1 MTERFIYE
9 EPLMH
14 LYYLG
19 DKRVT
24 KTINNPWETMRQTVV
39 KLLATATSVSQTI
52 VKATIEKPPDPALGD
67 LSSTI
72 GFVLAKDLKKNPA
85 AIASELLSPLIEL
98 ARKYP
103 LVSEIQTKGPYI
115 NIFFDKGKVAELTV
129 SSVLDKGDS
138 YGTSQEFQGKRAL
151 VEYPAVNPSKPWHIG
166 HARNAI
172 LGDTLCNILD
182 WVGYEAVRLDYINDL
197 GLQIAQIIWKLKQ
210 VESYDGKTKYDHYL
224 GHLYVE
230 VQETF
235 DSSESVQA
243 EVREVSRNLEDI
255 QSDDAKLS
263 AEMVTKCLEA
273 QFETSYRLGI
283 YHHYQVWESAI
294 AHSGILDLA
303 QSMMLKSDNI
313 LKLEEGEKAGC
324 IVADL
329 SVIDEF
335 KDMKDPYKILF
346 RSDGTRT
353 YTGADVALQLW
364 KFGLIEDPFRYSIV
378 DIQPN
383 GEQVMRTDLQGEK
396 RDRGKFDFVMNV
408 IGSRQAHPQKMVYTI
423 LDILGFSKE
432 SENSHHIAYEF
443 VGLEGED
450 FSGRHGT
457 WIGYSVDDV
466 LDKATE
472 LARAEVDKRNP
483 NESAEFKDTVANQ
496 VGVGAVRYFM
506 LNASPDRQI
515 TFRWNEALDFNG
527 DAAPYLQ
534 YSHARAQRIL
544 EKVLH
549 ENPSKVD
556 LTLLSTDAEFELIK
570 EIARFPEEL
579 LEVAKSLKKNVWG
592 TSFTSNKITAFAYRL
607 ATLFS
612 KFYDSC
618 PVLKAEPDVR
628 AARIALVRAF
638 KTTMANC
645 LTVLGIPI
653 VERM

>member
-1 MTERFIYE
+1 M
-9 EPLMH
+9 
-14 LYYLG
+14 
-19 DKRVT
+19 T
-24 KTINNPWETMRQTVV
+24 KTSWNPWVTIEQLVV
-39 KLLATATSVSQTI
+39 KILAKAASVTEQEVSE
-52 VKATIEKPPDPALGD
+52 TIEEPPDPTLGD
-67 LSSTI
+67 LSSTL
-72 GFVLAKDLKKNPA
+72 GFALAKKLKKNPA
-85 AIASELLSPLIEL
+85 VIASELLPKIREL
-98 ARKYP
+98 TDKEPRI
-103 LVSEIQTKGPYI
+103 SDIQSKGPYI
-115 NIFFDKGKVAELTV
+115 NIFLDHGNLAELTIN
-129 SSVLDKGDS
+129 SVLSAGEAYGRSEEFKGKS
-138 YGTSQEFQGKRAL
+138 AL

-182 WVGYEAVRLDYINDL
+182 WVGFNAVRLDYINDL
-197 GLQIAQIIWKLKQ
+197 GLQIAQLIWKLKH
-210 VESYDGKTKYDHYL
+210 VEEFDGKSKYDHYL

-230 VQETF
+230 VQEEF
-235 DSSESVQA
+235 DNNELVQA
-243 EVREVSRNLEDI
+243 EVREISRNLENLE
-255 QSDDAKLS
+255 SDDAKLS
-263 AEMVTKCLEA
+263 AKMVTKCLKA

-283 YHHYQVWESAI
+283 YHDYQVWESAI

-303 QSMMLKSDNI
+303 RKMMLKSENI
-313 LKLEEGEKAGC
+313 LKIEEGEKEGC

-364 KFGLIEDPFRYSIV
+364 KFGIIDDPFKYSIFET
-378 DIQPN
+378 QPN
-383 GEQVMRTDLQGEK
+383 GEKVFRTDLQGEK
-396 RDRGKFDFVMNV
+396 RNLGKFDLVMNV

-423 LDILGFSKE
+423 LDILGYSKE

-472 LARAEVDKRNP
+472 LARKEVDKRNP
-483 NESAEFKDTVANQ
+483 DESDEFKDKVANQ

-534 YSHARAQRIL
+534 YSLARAQRIL
-544 EKVLH
+544 EKIGEEVL
-549 ENPSKVD
+549 EPD
-556 LTLLSTDAEFELIK
+556 LTLLLADAEFELIK
-570 EIARFPEEL
+570 EISRFPEAL
-579 LEVAKSLKKNVWG
+579 RDVARSLKKNVWG
-592 TSFTSNKITAFAYRL
+592 TSFTSNRITAYTYGL
-607 ATLFS
+607 ANLFS

-618 PVLKAEPDVR
+618 PVLKAEPGVR
-628 AARIALVRAF
+628 NARLALVRAF
-638 KTTMANC
+638 KKTMSNC
-645 LTVLGIPI
+645 LTVLGIPV

>member
-1 MTERFIYE
+1 M
-9 EPLMH
+9 
-14 LYYLG
+14 
-19 DKRVT
+19 
-24 KTINNPWETMRQTVV
+24 KTTSSNPWDTLRQSVV
-39 KLLATATSVSQTI
+39 KMLAKVASVPEDTVST
-52 VKATIEKPPDPALGD
+52 TIERPPDPALGD

-72 GFVLAKDLKKNPA
+72 GFTLAKELKKNPA
-85 AIASELLSPLIEL
+85 AVASDLLPELNKLAEKDPLI
-98 ARKYP
+98 R
-103 LVSEIQTKGPYI
+103 EIQTKGTYI
-115 NIFFDKGKVAELTV
+115 NIFFEQGKLAEMTV
-129 SSVLDKGDS
+129 GSVLDAGEN
-138 YGTSQEFQGKRAL
+138 YGTSKEFKGKRAL

-182 WVGYEAVRLDYINDL
+182 WTGYDAVRLDLINDL
-197 GLQIAQIIWKLKQ
+197 GLQIAQLIWKLKH
-210 VESYDGKTKYDHYL
+210 VEEYDGKSKYDNYL

-230 VQETF
+230 VQEAF
-235 DSSESVQA
+235 DKDESVQK
-243 EVREVSRNLEDI
+243 EVREVSRNLEDL

-263 AEMVTKCLEA
+263 AEMVTKCIKA
-273 QFETSYRLGI
+273 QLETSYRLGI
-283 YHHYQVWESAI
+283 YHDYQVWESAI

-303 QSMMLKSDNI
+303 QKMMLKSDNI

-335 KDMKDPYKILF
+335 KDMTDPYKILF

-364 KFGLIEDPFRYSIV
+364 KFGIIEDPFKYSTFGS
-378 DIQPN
+378 QQN
-383 GEQVMRTDLQGEK
+383 GENVMRTDLKGEK
-396 RDRGKFDFVMNV
+396 RDIGKFDIVMNV

-423 LDILGFSKE
+423 LDILKFSKE
-432 SENSHHIAYEF
+432 SDNSHHIAYEF
-443 VGLEGED
+443 VGLEDED

-472 LARAEVDKRNP
+472 LARLEVNKRNP
-483 NESAEFKDTVANQ
+483 DESDEFKDKVANQ

-515 TFRWNEALDFNG
+515 TFRWNEALDFSG

-544 EKVLH
+544 EKVS
-549 ENPSKVD
+549 EESTSAGD

-579 LEVAKSLKKNVWG
+579 LEVARALKKNVWG
-592 TSFTSNKITAFAYRL
+592 TSFTSNRITAYGYGL
-607 ATLFS
+607 ANLFS
-612 KFYDSC
+612 KFYDSS
-618 PVLKAEPDVR
+618 PVLKADPDVR
-628 AARIALVRAF
+628 AARLALVKAF

-645 LTVLGIPI
+645 LTVLGVPI
-653 VERM
+653 VDRM

>member
-1 MTERFIYE
+1 M
-9 EPLMH
+9 
-14 LYYLG
+14 
-19 DKRVT
+19 
-24 KTINNPWETMRQTVV
+24 
-39 KLLATATSVSQTI
+39 LAKAASVSEDT
-52 VKATIEKPPDPALGD
+52 VSATIERPPDLALGD
-67 LSSTI
+67 LSSTL
-72 GFVLAKDLKKNPA
+72 GFGLAKKLKKNPA
-85 AIASELLSPLIEL
+85 AIAAELLPKL
-98 ARKYP
+98 KK
-103 LVSEIQTKGPYI
+103 LVDKDPHIKEVQTKGPYI
-115 NIFFDKGKVAELTV
+115 NVFIDHSILAELTV
-129 SSVLDKGDS
+129 SSVLNAEET
-138 YGTSQEFQGKRAL
+138 YGSSQEFKDRRAL
-151 VEYPAVNPSKPWHIG
+151 VEYPAVNPSKPWHVG

-182 WVGYEAVRLDYINDL
+182 WVGYETVRLDYINDL
-197 GLQIAQIIWKLKQ
+197 GLQIAQLIWKLKQ
-210 VESYDGKTKYDHYL
+210 VGDYDGKSKYDHYL
-224 GHLYVE
+224 GRLYVE
-230 VQETF
+230 VQEKF

-243 EVREVSRNLEDI
+243 EVREVARKLEDS

-273 QFETSYRLGI
+273 QLETSYRLGI
-283 YHHYQVWESAI
+283 YHDYQVWESAI
-294 AHSGILDLA
+294 AHSGVLDLA
-303 QSMMLKSDNI
+303 QRMMLKSDNI
-313 LKLEEGEKAGC
+313 LKLVEGEKAGC

-335 KDMKDPYKILF
+335 QDMKDPYKILF

-364 KFGLIEDPFRYSIV
+364 KFGLIEDPFKYSKI

-383 GEQVMRTDLQGEK
+383 GEEVMRTDLQGEK

-408 IGSRQAHPQKMVYTI
+408 IGSRQAHTQKMVYTI

-450 FSGRHGT
+450 FSGRNGT

-466 LDKATE
+466 LNKVTE

-483 NESAEFKDTVANQ
+483 DESDTFKDTVANQ

-544 EKVLH
+544 EKVGD
-549 ENPSKVD
+549 ETPVKVD
-556 LTLLSTDAEFELIK
+556 LKLLLADAEFELIK

-579 LEVAKSLKKNVWG
+579 LEVVRSLKKNVWG
-592 TSFTSNKITAFAYRL
+592 TSFTSNKVTAFAYKL
-607 ATLFS
+607 ATQFS
-612 KFYDSC
+612 RFYDSC

-638 KTTMANC
+638 KITVANC
-645 LTVLGIPI
+645 LTVLGIPL

>member
-1 MTERFIYE
+1 MT
-9 EPLMH
+9 
-14 LYYLG
+14 
-19 DKRVT
+19 T
-24 KTINNPWETMRQTVV
+24 KNNNPWETLRGTVV
-39 KLLATATSVSQTI
+39 QLLAKAASVSEDI
-52 VKATIEKPPDPALGD
+52 VAATIERPSDPALGD

-72 GFVLAKDLKKNPA
+72 GFALAKELKKNPA
-85 AIASELLSPLIEL
+85 VIASELMPNLNKL

-103 LVSEIQTKGPYI
+103 LVSEIQAKGPYI

-129 SSVLDKGDS
+129 GRVLEMGQS
-138 YGTSQEFQGKRAL
+138 YGTSKEFHGKRAL

-197 GLQIAQIIWKLKQ
+197 GLQIAQVIWKLKQ
-210 VESYDGKTKYDHYL
+210 TEKAKDDVKYDHFL

-230 VQETF
+230 VQKLF
-235 DSSESVQA
+235 DENDSVQE
-243 EVREVSRNLEDI
+243 EVREVSRQLEDL
-255 QSDDAKLS
+255 QSNDAKLS

-283 YHHYQVWESAI
+283 YHDYQVWESAI
-294 AHSGILDLA
+294 AHSGILELA
-303 QSMMLKSDNI
+303 QKMMLKSDNI
-313 LKLEEGEKAGC
+313 LKLDEGEKAGC

-353 YTGADVALQLW
+353 YTGADVALQMW
-364 KFGLIEDPFRYSIV
+364 KFGIIDDPFEYSIMET
-378 DIQPN
+378 QPN
-383 GEQVMRTDLQGEK
+383 GEKVMRTDFQGEK
-396 RDRGKFDFVMNV
+396 RNLGKFDLVMNV

-423 LDILGFSKE
+423 LDILGYTEE
-432 SENSHHIAYEF
+432 SENSHHVAYEF

-450 FSGRHGT
+450 FSGREGT
-457 WIGYSVDDV
+457 WIGYSTDDV

-472 LARAEVDKRNP
+472 LARVEVNKRNP
-483 NESAEFKDTVANQ
+483 DESNEFRDTVANQ
-496 VGVGAVRYFM
+496 IGVGAVRYFM

-515 TFRWNEALDFNG
+515 TFRWNEALDFSG

-544 EKVLH
+544 EKVVD
-549 ENPSKVD
+549 ETPSQVD
-556 LTLLSTDAEFELIK
+556 LAFISTEAEYELVK
-570 EIARFPEEL
+570 EISRFPEEL

-592 TSFTSNKITAFAYRL
+592 TSFTSNRITAYTFGL
-607 ATLFS
+607 ANLFS
-612 KFYDSC
+612 KFYDSS
-618 PVLKAEPDVR
+618 PVLKADPDIR
-628 AARIALVRAF
+628 EARLALVRAF
-638 KTTMANC
+638 KITMANC

>member
-1 MTERFIYE
+1 MT
-9 EPLMH
+9 
-14 LYYLG
+14 
-19 DKRVT
+19 T
-24 KTINNPWETMRQTVV
+24 ANNNPWETLRLTFV
-39 KLLATATSVSQTI
+39 KLMATAASVSEAT
-52 VKATIEKPPDPALGD
+52 VEATIERPPDPALGD

-72 GFVLAKDLKKNPA
+72 GFALAKELKKNPA
-85 AIASELLSPLIEL
+85 VIASELEPKLIEL
-98 ARKYP
+98 AKKYP
-103 LVSEIQTKGPYI
+103 LVSEIKTKGPYI

-129 SSVLDKGDS
+129 GSVLEMGES

-197 GLQIAQIIWKLKQ
+197 GLQIAQVIWKLKQ
-210 VESYDGKTKYDHYL
+210 AEKAKEEVKYDHFL

-230 VQETF
+230 VQKLF
-235 DSSESVQA
+235 DENESVQE
-243 EVREVSRNLEDI
+243 EVREVSRQLEDL
-255 QSDDAKLS
+255 QSSDAKLS

-283 YHHYQVWESAI
+283 YHDYQVWESAI
-294 AHSGILDLA
+294 AHSGILELA
-303 QSMMLKSDNI
+303 QKMMLKSDNI
-313 LKLEEGEKAGC
+313 LKLDEGEKAGC

-329 SVIDEF
+329 SVINEF

-353 YTGADVALQLW
+353 YTGADVALQMW
-364 KFGLIEDPFRYSIV
+364 KFGIIEDPFRYSSLET
-378 DIQPN
+378 QPN
-383 GEQVMRTDLQGEK
+383 GEKVMRTDLQGEK
-396 RDRGKFDFVMNV
+396 RNLGKFDLVMNV

-423 LDILGFSKE
+423 LDILGYSRE

-450 FSGRHGT
+450 FSGREGT
-457 WIGYSVDDV
+457 WIGYSTDDV

-472 LARAEVDKRNP
+472 LARVEVDKRNP
-483 NESAEFKDTVANQ
+483 DESDEFRNTVANQ
-496 VGVGAVRYFM
+496 IGVGAVRYFM

-515 TFRWNEALDFNG
+515 TFRWDEALDFSG

-544 EKVLH
+544 EKVVD
-549 ENPSKVD
+549 EGPSQVN
-556 LTLLSTDAEFELIK
+556 LAFISTEAEYELVK
-570 EIARFPEEL
+570 EISRFPDEL
-579 LEVAKSLKKNVWG
+579 LEVARSLKKNVWG
-592 TSFTSNKITAFAYRL
+592 TSFTSNRITAYTYGL
-607 ATLFS
+607 ANLFS
-612 KFYDSC
+612 KFYDSS
-618 PVLKAEPDVR
+618 PVLKADPDIR
-628 AARIALVRAF
+628 EARLALVRAF
-638 KTTMANC
+638 KITMTNC

>member
-1 MTERFIYE
+1 M
-9 EPLMH
+9 
-14 LYYLG
+14 
-19 DKRVT
+19 RVIET
-24 KTINNPWETMRQTVV
+24 ARNPWATIRQSVV
-39 KLLATATSVSQTI
+39 KIMANGASVREDVVNT
-52 VKATIEKPPDPALGD
+52 TIEKPPDPVLGD
-67 LSSTI
+67 LSSTLA
-72 GFVLAKDLKKNPA
+72 FALAKEYKKNPA
-85 AIASELLSPLIEL
+85 AIAAELLPNFKKL
-98 ARKYP
+98 AEKDPMIR
-103 LVSEIQTKGPYI
+103 EIQIKGPYI
-115 NIFFDKGKVAELTV
+115 NIFLDHGKLAELTIG
-129 SSVLDKGDS
+129 SVLNAGET
-138 YGTSQEFQGKRAL
+138 YGTSEEFKGKRAL

-182 WVGYEAVRLDYINDL
+182 WVGFDAVRLDYINDL
-197 GLQIAQIIWKLKQ
+197 GLQIAQVIWKLKQ
-210 VESYDGKTKYDHYL
+210 VEKFDGKSKYDHYL

-230 VQETF
+230 VQENF
-235 DSSESVQA
+235 NNNEKVQA
-243 EVREVSRNLEDI
+243 EVREISRNLEDLK
-255 QSDDAKLS
+255 SDDAKLS
-263 AEMVTKCLEA
+263 AKMVTECLKS

-283 YHHYQVWESAI
+283 YHDYQVWESAI

-303 QSMMLKSDNI
+303 RKMMLKSDNI
-313 LKLEEGEKAGC
+313 LKLEEGKKAGC

-335 KDMKDPYKILF
+335 KDMKDPYKVLF

-364 KFGLIEDPFRYSIV
+364 KFGIIEDPFKYSTFE
-378 DIQPN
+378 IQPN
-383 GEQVMRTDLQGEK
+383 GEKVLRTDLKGEK
-396 RDRGKFDFVMNV
+396 RNLGKFNLVMNV

-423 LDILGFSKE
+423 LDILGYTEE

-443 VGLEGED
+443 VGLESED

-457 WIGYSVDDV
+457 WVGYSVDDV
-466 LDKATE
+466 LDKDTE
-472 LARAEVDKRNP
+472 LARVEVDKRNP
-483 NESAEFKDTVANQ
+483 DESDQFKDKVANQ

-544 EKVLH
+544 EKVN
-549 ENPSKVD
+549 EETSSKVD
-556 LTLLSTDAEFELIK
+556 LTLLSTDAEFELVK

-579 LEVAKSLKKNVWG
+579 LEVARSLKKTVWG
-592 TSFTSNKITAFAYRL
+592 TSFTSNRITAFAYNL
-607 ATLFS
+607 ANLFS

-638 KTTMANC
+638 RTTMENC
-645 LTVLGIPI
+645 LTVLGIPV

>member
-1 MTERFIYE
+1 MTTT
-9 EPLMH
+9 
-14 LYYLG
+14 
-19 DKRVT
+19 DS
-24 KTINNPWETMRQTVV
+24 NPWETLRQTVV
-39 KLLATATSVSQTI
+39 TMLAEAASVPEDT
-52 VKATIEKPPDPALGD
+52 VAATIERPPDPALGD

-72 GFVLAKDLKKNPA
+72 GFALAKELKKNPI
-85 AIASELLSPLIEL
+85 AIASDLLPKLAEL
-98 ARKYP
+98 AGKNP
-103 LVSEIQTKGPYI
+103 LVREIKTKGPYI
-115 NIFFDKGKVAELTV
+115 NIFLDQGYLAELTV
-129 SSVLDKGDS
+129 GSVLGAGDT
-138 YGTSQEFQGKRAL
+138 YGSSQKFKGKRAL

-182 WVGYEAVRLDYINDL
+182 WVGYDAIRLDYINDL
-197 GLQIAQIIWKLKQ
+197 GLQIAQVIWKLKQ
-210 VESYDGKTKYDHYL
+210 VEKVEGTKYDHFL

-230 VQETF
+230 VQKSF
-235 DSSESVQA
+235 DENESVQE
-243 EVREVSRNLEDI
+243 EVREVSRHLEDL

-283 YHHYQVWESAI
+283 YHDYQVWESAI
-294 AHSGILDLA
+294 AHSGFLELA
-303 QSMMLKSDNI
+303 QKMMLKSDNI
-313 LKLEEGEKAGC
+313 LRLEEGEKAGC

-364 KFGLIEDPFRYSIV
+364 KFGIIDDPFKYSTFET
-378 DIQPN
+378 QPN
-383 GEQVMRTDLQGEK
+383 GEKVMRTDLQGEK
-396 RDRGKFDFVMNV
+396 RKLGKFDLVMNV
-408 IGSRQAHPQKMVYTI
+408 IGSRQAHPQRMVYTI
-423 LDILGFSKE
+423 LDILGYSKE

-450 FSGRHGT
+450 FSGREGT
-457 WIGYSVDDV
+457 WIGYSTDDV

-472 LARAEVDKRNP
+472 LARVEVDKRNP
-483 NESAEFKDTVANQ
+483 DESDEFKDTVANQ

-515 TFRWNEALDFNG
+515 TFRWNEALDFSG

-544 EKVLH
+544 EKVVD
-549 ENPSKVD
+549 ESPSDAD
-556 LTLLSTDAEFELIK
+556 LTLLSTEAEYELVK
-570 EIARFPEEL
+570 EIARFPEEI
-579 LEVAKSLKKNVWG
+579 LEVARSLKKNVWG
-592 TSFTSNKITAFAYRL
+592 TSFTSNRITAYTYGL
-607 ATLFS
+607 ANLFS
-612 KFYDSC
+612 KFYDST
-618 PVLKAEPDVR
+618 PVLKADPEIR
-628 AARIALVRAF
+628 AARLALVRAF

-645 LTVLGIPI
+645 LNVLGIPI